1 MNDMGEGLLDVAD
14 QDLMDIYEMDELSKK
29 QLEQQDIEEM
39 NELLAGV
46 GNNFMDGEYY
56 EEDQLD
62 AEDYN

>member
-1 MNDMGEGLLDVAD
+1 MGEGLLDVAD